1 MKGRD
6 KILKEMNAYLTE
18 FNTWYK
24 HMTQLSDFFWKWI
37 HRNKWEKANLTVLTF
52 DDIVAINYFQ
62 SEAMKILEYV
72 VAYDKW
78 WKENDIE
85 GQFFANNLQI
95 ERHNRLLELAYSMYN
110 NIEEV
115 VKGGNNKLVV
125 EEYPFDYVTP
135 EEFKEFGA
143 LINKEVDLVMYML

>member
-1 MKGRD
+1 
-6 KILKEMNAYLTE
+6 MNAYLTE

-78 WKENDIE
+78 
-85 GQFFANNLQI
+85 
-95 ERHNRLLELAYSMYN
+95 
-110 NIEEV
+110 
-115 VKGGNNKLVV
+115 
-125 EEYPFDYVTP
+125 T
-135 EEFKEFGA
+135 
-143 LINKEVDLVMYML
+143 